1 MSRTSL
7 HRKLKSIAGISA
19 GELIKNIRISKASRE
34 LLQTNS
40 TVSEIAFRNG
50 FSSLSYFSQS
60 FASIY
65 SMSPKEYRQQNPN
78 FTDKN
83 PDDTES

>member
-34 LLQTNS
+34 LVQTDS
-40 TVSEIAFRNG
+40 TISEIAFRNG

-60 FASIY
+60 FTSTYGI
-65 SMSPKEYRQQNPN
+65 SPKEYRQKNS
-78 FTDKN
+78 TSSDKN
-83 PDDTES
+83 SDDTES